1 MIKIL
6 LLVFSLSI
14 IAKVNAQKDFFV
26 LMKHKKTVQVFAT
39 DSHIV
44 FQDRNRSW
52 LSGII
57 TKIQNDSFYFK
68 EEVVHYYA
76 MGTDTVYYSGYR
88 FAMNDVYAMPGPGA
102 TVNYNGDE
110 IQPTSGTQHYVFVKN
125 GSLFQLLGGGY
136 LALNLINSVT
146 QKDPPFASR
155 NIAPLS
161 VASAVLIAGF
171 IMHKNYKPVWY
182 LGHKYHLQYIAVVNN
197 KK

>member
-6 LLVFSLSI
+6 LAVFSLLIFIQS
-14 IAKVNAQKDFFV
+14 NAQKDFFV
-26 LMKHKKTVQVFAT
+26 LMKHKKSIQVFTT

-44 FQDRNRSW
+44 FQDRNGTW

-76 MGTDTVYYSGYR
+76 MGTDTVYYSGYK
-88 FAMNDVYAMPGPGA
+88 FGMSDIYAMPKTGA
-102 TVNYNGDE
+102 TVNFNGEE
-110 IQPTSGTQHYVFVKN
+110 IQPASGSQHYVFVKN
-125 GSLFQLLGGGY
+125 GSLFELIGGGY
-136 LALNLINSVT
+136 MALNLINNLT

-155 NIAPLS
+155 NIAQLS
-161 VASAVLIAGF
+161 VAAAVFIAGL
-171 IMHKNYKPVWY
+171 IMHHNYKPVWY
-182 LGHKYHLQYIAVVNN
+182 LGNKYHLQYIDVGDN